1 MDWRVVSSARSK
13 SDLQKIVEYI
23 SRDDSKAALR
33 FGLRLIEHAESLA
46 GAPEIGVPLRE
57 RPGTRFLPHGQYLI
71 IYRTDGA
78 RSHDPNS
85 PVLAWRAKKATAA
98 LAGEAAARSDRNQ
111 TGREFADA
119 SA

>member
-1 MDWRVVSSARSK
+1 MDWRVTFSARSK

-46 GAPEIGVPLRE
+46 GVPEIGVPVQE

-71 IYRTDGA
+71 IYRTDAPTRTIRILRFWHGA
-78 RSHDPNS
+78 RRRRPLH
-85 PVLAWRAKKATAA
+85 
-98 LAGEAAARSDRNQ
+98 
-111 TGREFADA
+111 
-119 SA
+119 